1 MPLFRAFTTHANY
14 FIPMLFA
21 LAMLAA
27 CSDDKTQ
34 EEGKWK
40 PIGLPVLSGTV
51 ELSVAVVNNP
61 RFPRLAEEQLPALLA
76 RTREMVFEQFGI
88 RIAFSKPDNIS
99 IEQFF
104 DYLTPAVKQ
113 KRASEIVDVYDI
125 SDETFAQM
133 QQSIIATLDNYSADR
148 SSVIDYA
155 RPYLNSTFEGD
166 DFVLFSRELIA
177 TLVTRLEYW
186 QQQKASDGEPVLNNT
201 PYNEWVW
208 WDSIGYGAMPYDV
221 VITNQLIASAE
232 LYAMDVHSA
241 LRGGITAGTTSYSK
255 NATLHAYS
263 WVTLYP
269 LLNDSELLIKLRD
282 ETQYSPEQLIDY
294 GAALLTHE
302 LGHLL
307 LHLGHPFGDDRC
319 IMSPMPLLKY
329 HSWYEGFDPVACSLR
344 SQEQMTPGVANI
356 MYRTDL

>member
-1 MPLFRAFTTHANY
+1 
-14 FIPMLFA
+14 
-21 LAMLAA
+21 
-27 CSDDKTQ
+27 
-34 EEGKWK
+34 
-40 PIGLPVLSGTV
+40 
-51 ELSVAVVNNP
+51 
-61 RFPRLAEEQLPALLA
+61 
-76 RTREMVFEQFGI
+76 MVFEQFGI
-88 RIAFSKPDNIS
+88 RIVFSEPDNIS

-113 KRASEIVDVYDI
+113 KRASEIIDVYDI

-133 QQSIIATLDNYSADR
+133 QQSIFQTLEKYGADR

-155 RPYLNSTFEGD
+155 RPYLNSTFAGD
-166 DFVLFSRELIA
+166 DFLPFSRELIA

-186 QQQKASDGEPVLNNT
+186 QQQKASDGKPVLNNT

-208 WDSIGYGAMPYDV
+208 WDSIGYGGMPYDV
-221 VITNQLIASAE
+221 VITNQLVASAE
-232 LYAMDVHSA
+232 MYAMDVHSA

-255 NATLHAYS
+255 NAVLHAWS

-269 LLNDSELLIKLRD
+269 LLNDSELLVRLRD
-282 ETQYSPEQLIDY
+282 EAHYTPEQVINY
-294 GAALLTHE
+294 SAALLTHE

-329 HSWYEGFDPVACSLR
+329 RSWYEGLDPAACTLR
-344 SQEQMTPGVANI
+344 SQEQMKPGVASI
-356 MYRTDL
+356 DYRTDL

>member
-1 MPLFRAFTTHANY
+1 MPSYQAFKTQSIYLILALFT
-14 FIPMLFA
+14 L
-21 LAMLAA
+21 LVLVA
-27 CSDDKTQ
+27 CSDNKTQ
-34 EEGKWK
+34 EEVEWK
-40 PIGLPVLSGTV
+40 SIGLPVLSGTV

-61 RFPRLAEEQLPALLA
+61 RFPRLPEEQVPALLE
-76 RTREMVFEQFGI
+76 RTREMTYQQFGT
-88 RIAFSKPDNIS
+88 RITFSKPANIS
-99 IEQFF
+99 IDHFF
-104 DYLTPAVKQ
+104 DYLTPLIKQ
-113 KRASEIVDVYDI
+113 KRASEIVDVHDI
-125 SDETFAQM
+125 SDETFTQM
-133 QQSIIATLDNYSADR
+133 QQSIFATLENYSADR
-148 SSVIDYA
+148 TRVIEYA
-155 RPYLNSTFEGD
+155 RPYLNNTFEGD
-166 DFVLFSRELIA
+166 EFLPFSHELIS

-186 QQQKASDGEPVLNNT
+186 QQQKAPDGEPILNNT

-221 VITNQLIASAE
+221 VITNQLVASAE

-241 LRGGITAGTTSYSK
+241 IRGGITAGTTSYSK
-255 NATLHAYS
+255 NAILHAYS

-269 LLNDSELLIKLRD
+269 LLNDSELLIKLRGD
-282 ETQYSPEQLIDY
+282 AHYTPQQVVNY

-329 HSWYEGFDPVACSLR
+329 RNWYEGFDPARCALR

-356 MYRTDL
+356 EYRTDL